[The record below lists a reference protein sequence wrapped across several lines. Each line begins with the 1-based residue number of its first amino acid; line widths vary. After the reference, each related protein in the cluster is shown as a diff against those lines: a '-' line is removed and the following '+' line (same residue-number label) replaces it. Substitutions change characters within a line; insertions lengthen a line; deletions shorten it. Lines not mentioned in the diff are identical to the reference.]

1 LKAKEGN
8 SGATPQQRAFAR
20 ERAPRELRVKT
31 RRVVIQP
38 GDESTWLTSSRV
50 ILGFSDSLNTSVSGT
65 GENWSRL
72 TDFFPA
78 VNDAT
83 TVVLWSKNCP

>member
-1 LKAKEGN
+1 VPLRVTLVPRQLRNILKAKEGN

-50 ILGFSDSLNTSVSGT
+50 ILGLAHFPIVGFHFVLPNLHERS
-65 GENWSRL
+65 ENS
-72 TDFFPA
+72 P
-78 VNDAT
+78 
-83 TVVLWSKNCP
+83 

>member
-1 LKAKEGN
+1 MLVPRQLRNILKAKEGN

-50 ILGFSDSLNTSVSGT
+50 ILGFPTGSAETLTGVEKYYWGT
-65 GENWSRL
+65 GR
-72 TDFFPA
+72 
-78 VNDAT
+78 
-83 TVVLWSKNCP
+83 

>member
-50 ILGFSDSLNTSVSGT
+50 ILGFPGALPKKRDIQFSA
-65 GENWSRL
+65 ERL
-72 TDFFPA
+72 SCV
-78 VNDAT
+78 VNG
-83 TVVLWSKNCP
+83 

>member
-1 LKAKEGN
+1 MRPRN
-8 SGATPQQRAFAR
+8 NVQMHR

-50 ILGFSDSLNTSVSGT
+50 ILGF
-65 GENWSRL
+65 
-72 TDFFPA
+72 
-78 VNDAT
+78 
-83 TVVLWSKNCP
+83 